1 MPYGRIADLPRFV
14 GWLLDSYDQQNMLT
28 WRKGSIPK
36 NKIWVKIGG
45 DHGKNSLKFTLQIA
59 NISNPNAGNNTAVI
73 AVAAVRDSHDN
84 MVRFLE
90 GGLGDDLSAL
100 QSHCWR
106 DKMIKVFLNGDYEFL
121 CKMYG
126 LLGPQG
132 TYPCLWC
139 LMSRRDMHLPSDDS
153 QSRSLENLI
162 ADNSAFLKETTEK
175 KEAAKFNNALHTPLL
190 QIELEKVSPP
200 YLHILLGV
208 VLKHHKLLEDSA
220 HTLDTEIIAG
230 QEDQFLTDFGK
241 DLKKY
246 GANWKLWEEL
256 EQKIRF
262 EQGCV
267 VFSQTQSDIDKHT
280 ANLDMAQNALDDLTH
295 IPLKPRSGPIASALD
310 PALDRQNYTPSIP
323 Q

>member
-1 MPYGRIADLPRFV
+1 MGNTL
-14 GWLLDSYDQQNMLT
+14 SYDINFIRLIN
-28 WRKGSIPK
+28 R
-36 NKIWVKIGG
+36 
-45 DHGKNSLKFTLQIA
+45 L
-59 NISNPNAGNNTAVI
+59 
-73 AVAAVRDSHDN
+73 
-84 MVRFLE
+84 
-90 GGLGDDLSAL
+90 
-100 QSHCWR
+100 
-106 DKMIKVFLNGDYEFL
+106 
-121 CKMYG
+121 
-126 LLGPQG
+126 
-132 TYPCLWC
+132 YP
-139 LMSRRDMHLPSDDS
+139 
-153 QSRSLENLI
+153 SRSLENLI
-162 ADNSAFLKETTEK
+162 ADNSAFLKETTGK

-220 HTLDTEIIAG
+220 HTLDTEIAG

-241 DLKKY
+241 VLKKY

-310 PALDRQNYTPSIP
+310 PALDRHRITPQAYHNRALVGNHCNKYLQENVYTDITSTILT
-323 Q
+323 QTQALTNKNVIERAAKIQQCIQHSSLCHFSHKTN